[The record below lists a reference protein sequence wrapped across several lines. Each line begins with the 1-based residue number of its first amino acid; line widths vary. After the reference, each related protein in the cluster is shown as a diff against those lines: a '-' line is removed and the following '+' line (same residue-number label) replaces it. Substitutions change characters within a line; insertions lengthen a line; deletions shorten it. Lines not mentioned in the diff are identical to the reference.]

1 MRGVRSYCVLAGL
14 IGAVGAAQGQD
25 LLPMEAGKVSLGDFA
40 GVAYYTV
47 EKDGLRVVA
56 TLAQGEAGTPI
67 RFVAT
72 LAPGQK
78 ALLSVASGIGQSEQ
92 SVELVRVEDRISVSP
107 AAAAAAASSV
117 THIAVAASPED

>member
-14 IGAVGAAQGQD
+14 VGAVGTAQGQD
-25 LLPMEAGKVSLGDFA
+25 LLPLQAGKVSLGDFN

-56 TLAQGEAGTPI
+56 TMAQGESGISI

-78 ALLSVASGIGQSEQ
+78 TLLSIAGGVGQSEQ
-92 SVELVRVEDRISVSP
+92 IVELVRVNDRISISP
-107 AAAAAAASSV
+107 AAAAAAPDSV
-117 THIAVAASPED
+117 TNFAVAANPED